1 MNEFTGRPLTVL
13 LRTKMRHENLTV
25 EQLAKR
31 LQVGHSYL
39 SQLSGGTKP
48 LASVSD
54 KFLRA
59 CGEYLEMPV
68 VLVYLLAGRL
78 QAKDFFISPMNLGN
92 QINIALQHIGNSN
105 AAAETSVDTEMLLR
119 LQDEVKLLLVLL
131 YERAEGIALLQTRV
145 GHGEIDAM
153 GQSRMPFEVRLH
165 KPG

>member
-1 MNEFTGRPLTVL
+1 MNEFVGRPLTVL
-13 LRTKMRHENLTV
+13 LRTRMRRENLTV

-39 SQLSGGTKP
+39 SQLSCGTKP

-78 QAKDFFISPMNLGN
+78 AAKDFWISPMTLDN
-92 QINIALQHIGNSN
+92 QMSVALQHIGSSST
-105 AAAETSVDTEMLLR
+105 AAETAVDTEMLLG

-131 YERAEGIALLQTRV
+131 YERAEGIILLPARV
-145 GHGEIDAM
+145 GQGEIDAM
-153 GQSRMPFEVRLH
+153 GQSRVPFEVRLN
-165 KPG
+165 KPV